1 MKVWMTRSASSSTPT
16 GRVSRLR
23 SLVPDNG
30 IPTTLH
36 AVLDRQWLGGALDDI
51 NEDER
56 VVGVEVVGSSKTLAE
71 KVRFRLEI
79 EGSGG
84 QRRTGS
90 YCVKAHLDGS
100 PGVDLLSE
108 ALFYRDLAPLFD
120 LRTPRAYY
128 TAIDADAQQAMIIMD
143 DVVDLGG
150 RFLSAHTP
158 YSLETTRDSLAQLA
172 RLHASTWGNAR
183 TADLQWLSSRV
194 LQMGEFFPKEVLQP
208 LLDDGRGPEV
218 PAELRDADNVLEAL
232 RRTADH
238 PITCVIHGDTHSG
251 NVYLDRHGRACW
263 LDWQVTQ
270 HGHWSTDIGYHLAT
284 VLDVETRRAHEADLL
299 RGYLQE
305 LESNG
310 VAAPAWEEAWDHYTL
325 SFSWG
330 YFLWVITQVSSRAVV
345 LIHIPRIAAALTD
358 HDTFRRLGAI

>member
-1 MKVWMTRSASSSTPT
+1 MHD
-16 GRVSRLR
+16 SR
-23 SLVPDNG
+23 
-30 IPTTLH
+30 IPKTLE
-36 AVLDRQWLGGALDDI
+36 AVLDREWLSGALDDI

-56 VVGVEVVGSSKTLAE
+56 IVAVEAVDSSKTLAQ

-79 EGSGG
+79 EGSRG
-84 QRRTGS
+84 QRRIRS

-128 TAIDADAQQAMIIMD
+128 TAIDADAEQAMIIMD

-158 YSLETTRDSLAQLA
+158 YSLATTRDSLAQLA
-172 RLHASTWGNAR
+172 CLHASTWGNAR
-183 TADLQWLSSRV
+183 TADLEWLSPRV
-194 LQMGEFFPKEVLQP
+194 RQMGEFFPKDVLQP
-208 LLDDGRGPEV
+208 LLNDGRGPDV

-238 PITCVIHGDTHSG
+238 AITCVIHGDTHSG
-251 NVYLDRHGRACW
+251 NVYLDRDGRACW

-270 HGHWSTDIGYHLAT
+270 HGNWSTDVSYHLAT
-284 VLDVETRRAHEADLL
+284 VLDVETRRANEVELL

-310 VAAPAWEEAWDHYTL
+310 IAPPAWEEAWDQYTL

-330 YFLWVITQVSSRAVV
+330 YFLWVITQISSRAVV